1 MTSSSL
7 RSFPDRLPLADGADP
22 RWARQAATDFRWWSR
37 LIAALILTLGVA
49 L

>member
-1 MTSSSL
+1 L
-7 RSFPDRLPLADGADP
+7 RSFPDRLPLADGAD
-22 RWARQAATDFRWWSR
+22 ARRAGQAASDFRWWSR